1 MGIGRDRHS
10 PEASSLA
17 LCVNVTVEP
26 EGLEYNLE
34 MEDEE
39 WLKGHKM

>member
-1 MGIGRDRHS
+1 
-10 PEASSLA
+10 LA
-17 LCVNVTVEP
+17 DSRFRYNVTIVITKQKNAVEL

-39 WLKGHKM
+39 WLKAHKM

>member
-1 MGIGRDRHS
+1 MCLSIHA
-10 PEASSLA
+10 PA
-17 LCVNVTVEP
+17 VEL

-34 MEDEE
+34 LEDEE